1 MRIRKLVKKALP
13 FLILFAVV
21 YLVYGSYIHENF
33 GGNAE
38 CSNGMIFV
46 CPSGKLKS
54 KTSDNK
60 CYTCNTQLNSSNQC
74 KVAATATKPVTY
86 TTVSSVDATCGCS
99 NGSIKYNCPAGK
111 TKSGSGSSTVCYNP
125 CVTGYTFTSNKCKKS
140 GNADMTTV
148 IVPAIQSC

>member
-1 MRIRKLVKKALP
+1 LP

-60 CYTCNTQLNSSNQC
+60 CYTCNTQLNISNQC
-74 KVAATATKPVTY
+74 KSGSTF

-99 NGSIKYNCPAGK
+99 NGSIKYNCAAGK
-111 TKSGSGSSTVCYNP
+111 TKFGTGSSTVCYDN
-125 CVTGYTFTSNKCKKS
+125 CITGYTFDTSSKKCKQSGKS
-140 GNADMTTV
+140 NMTPAN
-148 IVPAIQSC
+148 VPATQSC